1 MSYTTTSC
9 GSPPAAPAVL
19 VKKIETS
26 PLKHKKRIQR
36 LKRKLSAFVKEH
48 GRMAKKHGLYAVALT
63 LTYRPGDEPSGKHVS
78 SLLDKLRAK
87 LKRMSKPLLYV
98 WTLERSAAYHY
109 HLMIWLPRGIR
120 LEQKQLTRWWT
131 HGFSDAEACRSTFR
145 WAKYIGKSETKEG
158 VAKGLRLFGAGGLD
172 MEGEDAMRFAGL
184 PRWLQCVLPVLSRP
198 KRIPR
203 VGWVDILTGELFICP
218 YVWTSRGMRLRS

>member
-1 MSYTTTSC
+1 MSHQK
-9 GSPPAAPAVL
+9 APSGGKHSTPSEL

-26 PLKHKKRIQR
+26 PLKHKKRVQR
-36 LKRKLSAFVKEH
+36 LKRRLSTFVKEH
-48 GRMAKKHGLYAVALT
+48 SRMAKKHGLYAVALT

-87 LKRMSKPLLYV
+87 LKRMTKPLLYV

-109 HLMIWLPRGIR
+109 HLMIWLPRGMR
-120 LEQKQLTRWWT
+120 LEQKQLMRWWP

-172 MEGEDAMRFAGL
+172 TEGQDAVRFAGL
-184 PRWLQCVLPVLSRP
+184 PRWLQTLLPVLSRP
-198 KRIPR
+198 RRIPK
-203 VGWVDILTGELFICP
+203 VGWVDMLTGELFACP